1 VAYGVVH
8 LLIAWIALLVAVAW
22 SGTSEQASQQGALQE
37 LAENRSAACCCG
49 SSRSGCSRS
58 RSGRHWIACFGV
70 YCLVWSRN
78 AKH

>member
-49 SSRSGCSRS
+49 
-58 RSGRHWIACFGV
+58 
-70 YCLVWSRN
+70 
-78 AKH
+78 